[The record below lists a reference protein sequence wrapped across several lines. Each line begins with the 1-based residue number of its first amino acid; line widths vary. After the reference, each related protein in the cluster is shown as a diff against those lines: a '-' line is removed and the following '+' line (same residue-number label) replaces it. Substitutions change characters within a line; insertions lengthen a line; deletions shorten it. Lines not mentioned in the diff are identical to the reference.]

1 MIPTAQ
7 EIGRGIR
14 GAWLIFRFEPTGLWQ
29 FDLTIRG
36 FWRSFWAPVLM
47 LPFYAALLAVLAGDL
62 DVSVLLGCANYV
74 IMLVLWPI
82 VVAWIAR
89 FFHLTAHYVP
99 YVITNNWASVIALLL
114 QVPAALMLAAS
125 GERTSFVV
133 MALWFATQVVTFGY
147 QFLITRV
154 AFTAPAGLAAAMV
167 LLELLLTQ
175 VIDYGLDLRHCRDSE
190 AQTEP

>member
-7 EIGRGIR
+7 EIARGIK
-14 GAWLIFRFEPTGLWQ
+14 GAWLIFRFEPAGLWQ

-47 LPFYAALLAVLAGDL
+47 LPFYGAVLAALAGEMNAG
-62 DVSVLLGCANYV
+62 VALGCVSYV
-74 IMLVLWPI
+74 VMLVLWPF

-99 YVITNNWASVIALLL
+99 YVIANNWASVIALLL
-114 QVPAALMLAAS
+114 QVPAAIMLAVS
-125 GERTSFVV
+125 GERPGFAVL
-133 MALWFATQVVTFGY
+133 ALWFATQVVAFGY

-175 VIDYGLDLRHCRDSE
+175 VIDYGLELLV
-190 AQTEP
+190 